1 MSQSEGSA
9 EATSQSGGSGQK
21 STTSKGSRRAS
32 TASRGSRRFV
42 AAGVCFLVA
51 WQVAALV
58 GVPRRT
64 TVALGAF
71 GFVLHV
77 VFGKAYALVPTYFD
91 RSLAVERAPAV
102 HLPLSVAGVT
112 GLALG
117 PLSGVPRAAATVGTL
132 AWCAGAAVFVGVL
145 ALSLRGNLT
154 GGETGTGSANAH
166 RRRVDRA
173 ANAAAPFA
181 VGYVGLGSV
190 ALLPSLRVGSALP
203 FTVTS
208 AAASHLLVAGG
219 AAVLLFAVGFRL
231 LPRLLGASPPAALV
245 AVVLPAGAVGPAL
258 LASGLTGVLPTVAGV
273 PTLRVGAALVAAAVV
288 GFGAAVVALVA
299 RADRRRPGVGALVA
313 GACCG
318 VLGVGFGI
326 GFVFGVLTPAL
337 APAHLRLNVLGF
349 LGLTI
354 VGVTY
359 HFYPP
364 AIGSLPGVGVRLARA
379 AAAAL
384 TVGLLVEVV
393 GLWVASPPT
402 VAAARL
408 VGVAGALTYA
418 WVILGLF
425 YERR

>member
-1 MSQSEGSA
+1 MLQSSH
-9 EATSQSGGSGQK
+9 SGGT
-21 STTSKGSRRAS
+21 TTSGDARRAS

-42 AAGVCFLVA
+42 VAGVCFLVA
-51 WQVAALV
+51 WQVAVLA

-91 RSLAVERAPAV
+91 RPLAPERAPGI
-102 HLPLSVAGVT
+102 HLPLSIVGVT

-117 PLSGVPRAAATVGTL
+117 PLPAVPRAVGTL
-132 AWCAGAAVFVGVL
+132 GAITWFAGAAVFVGAL
-145 ALSLRGNLT
+145 AISVRDNLT
-154 GGETGTGSANAH
+154 GRETGTGSANAH

-181 VGYVGLGSV
+181 VGYLG
-190 ALLPSLRVGSALP
+190 VGSAALVVGGLDSASLP
-203 FTVTS
+203 RSALRFAGAP
-208 AAASHLLVAGG
+208 AAASHLLIAGG
-219 AAVLLFAVGFRL
+219 AAALLFAVGFRL
-231 LPRLLGASPPAALV
+231 LPRLLGASPPAPLV
-245 AVVLPAGAVGPAL
+245 AVVLPAGVLGPAL
-258 LASGLTGVLPTVAGV
+258 LAAGLAGVRSTVAGV
-273 PTLRVGAALVAAAVV
+273 APFRVGAALTATAVV
-288 GFGAAVVALVA
+288 GFAVAVLALVA
-299 RADRRRPGVGALVA
+299 RADRRRVGVGAIAA
-313 GACCG
+313 GACFG
-318 VLGVGFGI
+318 VLGVGLGL
-326 GFVFGVLTPAL
+326 GFAFDALDLAL
-337 APAHLRLNVLGF
+337 AAAHLRLNVLGF

-364 AIGSLPGVGVRLARA
+364 AIGTLPGVGVRSARA

-384 TVGLLVEVV
+384 TAGLLVETA
-393 GLWVASPPT
+393 GIWIDSP
-402 VAAARL
+402 AAVTGGRL

-418 WVILGLF
+418 WVLLGQF